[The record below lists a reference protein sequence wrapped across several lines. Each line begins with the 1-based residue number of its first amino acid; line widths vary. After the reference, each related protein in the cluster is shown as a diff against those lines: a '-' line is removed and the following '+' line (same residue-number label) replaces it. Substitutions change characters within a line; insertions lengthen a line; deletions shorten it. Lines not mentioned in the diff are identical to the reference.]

1 MNQQMDNQ
9 LPEGWV
15 EASLGELNQYQ
26 ASTVQPEKFAKTTFE
41 LYSVPA
47 FPEKIPEILQ
57 GESIGSSKQLVLS
70 KDVLICKINPR
81 INRVWVVKD
90 IKQYQ
95 QIASSEWIVFRQPAL
110 NERYFGYYFQ
120 SLRFR
125 NLLCADVTGVGGSL
139 TRAQPK
145 KVATFELPLPPLAEQ
160 HYLADKLDSLL
171 ARIQTVSDQLAAVPA
186 LLKQFRQSV
195 LADAVSGKLTA
206 EWRNKNE
213 LSISN
218 YQEISQQE
226 KQDKLDKRK
235 IKTASLP
242 HEFAPS
248 ITLPESWRWLS
259 LDEACYKITDGTHHS
274 PKSYATGDFMYV
286 TSKNVREGYLD
297 LSNITYVDKATHQE
311 IFSRC
316 NVAYQDVLYI
326 KDGVNTG
333 LSCVNTIEEE
343 ISLLSSVAVF
353 KPCSFLHPF
362 YLQHYLNSPVGRQV
376 MLDLMGGT
384 AIKRLTLQKIINS
397 PIPIPPLT
405 EQTEIV
411 RRVEA
416 LFALADQIEQ
426 QSRAAAERVA
436 LLTQSVLAKAFR
448 GELSEQWRCE
458 HPDLISG
465 DNSAAAL
472 LARIQAERAATGKKS
487 RRA

>member
-1 MNQQMDNQ
+1 
-9 LPEGWV
+9 
-15 EASLGELNQYQ
+15 
-26 ASTVQPEKFAKTTFE
+26 
-41 LYSVPA
+41 
-47 FPEKIPEILQ
+47 
-57 GESIGSSKQLVLS
+57 
-70 KDVLICKINPR
+70 
-81 INRVWVVKD
+81 
-90 IKQYQ
+90 
-95 QIASSEWIVFRQPAL
+95 
-110 NERYFGYYFQ
+110 
-120 SLRFR
+120 
-125 NLLCADVTGVGGSL
+125 
-139 TRAQPK
+139 
-145 KVATFELPLPPLAEQ
+145 
-160 HYLADKLDSLL
+160 
-171 ARIQTVSDQLAAVPA
+171 
-186 LLKQFRQSV
+186 
-195 LADAVSGKLTA
+195 
-206 EWRNKNE
+206 
-213 LSISN
+213 
-218 YQEISQQE
+218 
-226 KQDKLDKRK
+226 
-235 IKTASLP
+235 
-242 HEFAPS
+242 
-248 ITLPESWRWLS
+248 
-259 LDEACYKITDGTHHS
+259 
-274 PKSYATGDFMYV
+274 MYV

-416 LFALADQIEQ
+416 LFALADNIEQ

-448 GELSEQWRCE
+448 GELSEQWRRE

>member
-1 MNQQMDNQ
+1 MNQQMDKQ
-9 LPEGWV
+9 LPEGWETTQLAEV
-15 EASLGELNQYQ
+15 ADIILGQSPDGKTVNSEGKGIVFYQGKAEFGLLHPTPRNYCTNPKKIAKENDILLSVRAPVGPTNLANQETAIGRGLAAIRETQ
-26 ASTVQPEKFAKTTFE
+26 ITNFKFILFYFRNIEQWLSQQGTGTTFQAISGQFIRD
-41 LYSVPA
+41 LP
-47 FPEKIPEILQ
+47 F
-57 GESIGSSKQLVLS
+57 
-70 KDVLICKINPR
+70 
-81 INRVWVVKD
+81 
-90 IKQYQ
+90 
-95 QIASSEWIVFRQPAL
+95 
-110 NERYFGYYFQ
+110 
-120 SLRFR
+120 
-125 NLLCADVTGVGGSL
+125 
-139 TRAQPK
+139 
-145 KVATFELPLPPLAEQ
+145 PLPPLAEQ

-171 ARIQTVSDQLAAVPA
+171 TRIQTLSDQLAAVPA

-416 LFALADQIEQ
+416 LFALADNIEQ

-448 GELSEQWRCE
+448 GELSEQWRRE

>member
-1 MNQQMDNQ
+1 MNQQTDNR
-9 LPEGWV
+9 LPDGWV
-15 EASLGELNQYQ
+15 KASLGGLNQYQ

-90 IKQYQ
+90 IKKHQ

-171 ARIQTVSDQLAAVPA
+171 ARIQTLSDQLAAVPA

-206 EWRNKNE
+206 EWRSSQDIDKAWEKKKLSDIVTQIEAGKNIKCIETPPNHNEYGIVKISAVTWGVFDEAESKTLHKSKDFLENRRIKEGDFLISRANTLE
-213 LSISN
+213 LVGSPVIVETISKN
-218 YQEISQQE
+218 LMLSDKVLRLCMPE
-226 KQDKLDKRK
+226 QDKKWVLIFMRSANGRAEIEKRATGNQLSMRNIGQKALLD
-235 IKTASLP
+235 IDLP
-242 HEFAPS
+242 KPS
-248 ITLPESWRWLS
+248 I
-259 LDEACYKITDGTHHS
+259 A
-274 PKSYATGDFMYV
+274 
-286 TSKNVREGYLD
+286 
-297 LSNITYVDKATHQE
+297 
-311 IFSRC
+311 
-316 NVAYQDVLYI
+316 
-326 KDGVNTG
+326 
-333 LSCVNTIEEE
+333 
-343 ISLLSSVAVF
+343 
-353 KPCSFLHPF
+353 
-362 YLQHYLNSPVGRQV
+362 
-376 MLDLMGGT
+376 
-384 AIKRLTLQKIINS
+384 
-397 PIPIPPLT
+397 

-411 RRVEA
+411 RRVET
-416 LFALADQIEQ
+416 LFALADNIEQ

-448 GELSEQWRCE
+448 GELSEQWRRE

>member
-9 LPEGWV
+9 LPEGWETTLLENV
-15 EASLGELNQYQ
+15 TIILDSMRIPINNEERKRRIEGKDDSELYPYYGATGEVGKIDGYLFDEELIALGEDGVPFLDAKKNKAYMLNGKTWVNNHAHVLKANPTFCTNKYILYFLNQFNYQ
-26 ASTVQPEKFAKTTFE
+26 DYVNGGTRLKLTQANMRR
-41 LYSVPA
+41 
-47 FPEKIPEILQ
+47 IPI
-57 GESIGSSKQLVLS
+57 
-70 KDVLICKINPR
+70 
-81 INRVWVVKD
+81 
-90 IKQYQ
+90 
-95 QIASSEWIVFRQPAL
+95 
-110 NERYFGYYFQ
+110 
-120 SLRFR
+120 
-125 NLLCADVTGVGGSL
+125 
-139 TRAQPK
+139 
-145 KVATFELPLPPLAEQ
+145 PLPPLAEQ

-171 ARIQTVSDQLAAVPA
+171 ARIQTLSDQLAAVPA

-416 LFALADQIEQ
+416 LFALADNIEQ

-448 GELSEQWRCE
+448 GELSEQWRRE

>member
-171 ARIQTVSDQLAAVPA
+171 VRIQALSDQLAAVPA

-206 EWRNKNE
+206 EWREEN
-213 LSISN
+213 
-218 YQEISQQE
+218 QEAFPQMVTIAEVADFSLK
-226 KQDKLDKRK
+226 KQKLDDDLPVSFSSMHYMSEKTGAALGFEEKKWGEVKKGFTYFENNDVLLAK
-235 IKTASLP
+235 ITPCFENGKTAVARNLINGIGTGSTEFMVMRPNEGLLP
-242 HEFAPS
+242 DYLLFN
-248 ITLPESWRWLS
+248 INTNNFRR
-259 LDEACYKITDGTHHS
+259 DGTTNMTGSVGHKRV
-274 PKSYATGDFMYV
+274 PKDFV
-286 TSKNVREGYLD
+286 ENWPIL
-297 LSNITYVDKATHQE
+297 LP
-311 IFSRC
+311 
-316 NVAYQDVLYI
+316 
-326 KDGVNTG
+326 
-333 LSCVNTIEEE
+333 
-343 ISLLSSVAVF
+343 SLA
-353 KPCSFLHPF
+353 
-362 YLQHYLNSPVGRQV
+362 
-376 MLDLMGGT
+376 
-384 AIKRLTLQKIINS
+384 
-397 PIPIPPLT
+397 

-411 RRVEA
+411 RRVET
-416 LFALADQIEQ
+416 LFALADDIEQ

-448 GELSEQWRCE
+448 GELSEAWRRE

-472 LARIQAERAATGKKS
+472 LAHIQAERAATGKTS